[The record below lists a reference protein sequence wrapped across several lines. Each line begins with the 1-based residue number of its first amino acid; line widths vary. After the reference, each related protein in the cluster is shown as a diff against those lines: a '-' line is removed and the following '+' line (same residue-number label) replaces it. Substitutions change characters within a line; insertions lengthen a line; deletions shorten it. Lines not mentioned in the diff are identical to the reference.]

1 MKTFR
6 NEKMQN
12 KMVLTSYPQENSPV
26 CKKKKKKIILAMSNY
41 DTPAAREADNNT
53 ALRALTLADEHC

>member
-1 MKTFR
+1 
-6 NEKMQN
+6 MQN

>member
-26 CKKKKKKIILAMSNY
+26 CKKKIILAMSNY